1 MIRRVVM
8 MGLMLVSTPWMRGAE
23 APVIGAGD
31 MFNEVGL
38 YYRAYINNGNYP
50 VSNRMGSAGA
60 DQFWDFSQGPTDQ
73 ILRFDYVS
81 SVGLAQSADFPLAQL
96 AEHKTVEGVGKDEW
110 IFFEQVPGV
119 GRKVYGFYS
128 DSFSP
133 GMPSIPFS
141 QPIIDFPATIA
152 HGAAWQTSFVTES
165 MFPLSDP
172 EGELLPDIP
181 IQTTWNST
189 FKADAWGVALLPNL
203 GIVDVLRINED
214 QVVDIAADL
223 GDGVWLHIETDYV
236 RSYYW
241 LSPGRGIVA
250 QMTSLQ
256 SSSPPPA
263 TFDMATAFVR
273 MFETNKQGG
282 SGSTDPQPVD
292 NLRVTVS
299 NGRVLVQ
306 WSKAANATSYE
317 VEYSTGGLGPESWQ
331 PVGTTAGEYLFD
343 NDGFGHQTRF
353 YRVKSVR

>member
-1 MIRRVVM
+1 M
-8 MGLMLVSTPWMRGAE
+8 MGLMLGLTPWMRGAE

-38 YYRAYINNGNYP
+38 YYRAYNNSYNAILNTGSYATA
-50 VSNRMGSAGA
+50 NRMGPAGA
-60 DQFWDFSQGPTDQ
+60 NQFWDFSQGPTDRVW
-73 ILRFDYVS
+73 RFDYS
-81 SVGLAQSADFPLAQL
+81 SATGVPEAVDFPLATL
-96 AEHKTVEGVGKDEW
+96 VEHKTVEGVGEEEW
-110 IFFEQVPGV
+110 VFFEQVPGV

-128 DSFSP
+128 EQFSP

-141 QPIIDFPATIA
+141 QAIVDFPDTMAYQNS
-152 HGAAWQTSFVTES
+152 WQTSFTTVST
-165 MFPLSDP
+165 FPSLDP
-172 EGELLPDIP
+172 ELFEDFLLR
-181 IQTTWNST
+181 TTWTSAFT
-189 FKADAWGVALLPNL
+189 VDAWGVVLLPNL
-203 GIVDVLRINED
+203 GLVDALRINEE
-214 QVVDIAADL
+214 QTLGIEADL
-223 GDGVWLHIETDYV
+223 GDGWQPIDTQFV

-256 SSSPPPA
+256 SSTPPPVN
-263 TFDMATAFVR
+263 FDTAAAFVR
-273 MFETNKQGG
+273 MFETNKEGS

-299 NGRVLVQ
+299 NGRVLIQ
-306 WSKAANATSYE
+306 WNKAANATSYE
-317 VEYSTGGLGPESWQ
+317 VEYSTGGLGPENWQ